1 MIKINDMNKSIV
13 IIAFLLPGNLVS
25 AQQTKA
31 VQWMVGIWK
40 INTPQG
46 TVVEIWETKNDS
58 TLQGRSVFVKSN
70 NDTIPQ
76 ERIEMA
82 FRNGE
87 WYYIP
92 TVSNQ
97 NDGKPV
103 SFKVIFLRANEFV
116 SENPAHDFPQRIAYR
131 RIKQN
136 MYASIEGK
144 RNGRFSKQNFDFT
157 TE

>member
-1 MIKINDMNKSIV
+1 MKKYVLIV
-13 IIAFLLPGNLVS
+13 ISVVMAHAVT
-25 AQQTKA
+25 AQQTKS
-31 VQWMVGIWK
+31 VQWMLGVWK

-46 TVVEIWETKNDS
+46 TIVEIWETKNDS
-58 TLQGRSVFVKSN
+58 TLQGRSVFVRTN

-76 ERIEMA
+76 EKIEMA

-97 NDGKPV
+97 NEGKPV
-103 SFKVIFLRANEFV
+103 SFKVVFLRPDEFV
-116 SENPAHDFPQRIAYR
+116 SENPAHDFPQRIEYR
-131 RIKQN
+131 RLKQA

-144 RNGRFSKQNFDFT
+144 RNGRFAKQHFDFT
-157 TE
+157 KE

>member
-1 MIKINDMNKSIV
+1 MNKLIV
-13 IIAFLLPGNLVS
+13 ILALLFTGNIVI

-31 VQWMVGIWK
+31 VQWMLGVWK
-40 INTPQG
+40 ISTPQG
-46 TVVEIWETKNDS
+46 TVVEIWEAKDDS
-58 TLQGRSVFVKSN
+58 TLQGRSVFVKTT

-97 NDGKPV
+97 NQGKPV
-103 SFKVIFLRANEFV
+103 SFKVIFMRGNEFV
-116 SENPAHDFPQRIAYR
+116 SENPTHDFPQRIAYR
-131 RIKQN
+131 RIKQT

-144 RNGRFSKQNFDFT
+144 RNGRYGKQNFDFI

>member
-1 MIKINDMNKSIV
+1 M
-13 IIAFLLPGNLVS
+13 AFLLAGNIVT
-25 AQQTKA
+25 AQQTKT
-31 VQWMVGIWK
+31 VQWMLGVWK

-76 ERIEMA
+76 EKIEIA

-87 WYYIP
+87 WYYTP

-103 SFKVIFLRANEFV
+103 SFKLIFLRGTEFV
-116 SENPAHDFPQRIAYR
+116 SKNLAHDFPQRITYR
-131 RIKQN
+131 RIRQN

>member
-1 MIKINDMNKSIV
+1 MNRIIIIIGLLLAGNIV
-13 IIAFLLPGNLVS
+13 V

-31 VQWMVGIWK
+31 VQWMLGVWK

-58 TLQGRSVFVKSN
+58 TLQGRSVFVKTN

-87 WYYIP
+87 WFYIP

-97 NDGKPV
+97 NQGKPV
-103 SFKVIFLRANEFV
+103 SFKVIFIRGNEFV

-131 RIKQN
+131 RIKQT

-144 RNGRFSKQNFDFT
+144 RNGRYGKQNFDFT

>member
-1 MIKINDMNKSIV
+1 MNKIV
-13 IIAFLLPGNLVS
+13 IVIVVLLIGNGAF
-25 AQQTKA
+25 AQQNKV
-31 VQWMVGIWK
+31 VQWMLGVWK
-40 INTPQG
+40 INTQRG
-46 TVVEIWETKNDS
+46 TVVEIWETKDDS
-58 TLQGRSVFVKSN
+58 TLQGRSVFIKSN

-82 FRNGE
+82 YRNGD

-97 NDGKPV
+97 NEGKPV
-103 SFKVIFLRANEFV
+103 SFKVILLKPNEFV
-116 SENPAHDFPQRIAYR
+116 SENPEHDFPQRIAYR
-131 RIKQN
+131 RIKQT

-157 TE
+157 TD